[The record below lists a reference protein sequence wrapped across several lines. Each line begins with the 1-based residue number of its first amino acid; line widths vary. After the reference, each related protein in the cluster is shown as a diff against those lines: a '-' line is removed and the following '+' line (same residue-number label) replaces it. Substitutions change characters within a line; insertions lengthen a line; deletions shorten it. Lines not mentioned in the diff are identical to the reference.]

1 MVIPIGICS
10 LVVLTVFFERLWTL
24 KRSRVIPDQF
34 IERIQNMIKDNN
46 KLGMGLGALLSSKTQ
61 NKDNIS
67 EIDISNI
74 YPNKKQP
81 RKNFEE
87 KDIKELSDSIKN
99 QGLIQPI
106 VVRETEKD
114 TYEIIAGERRWR
126 ACQMAG
132 LHSVNCVIMSVDEE
146 KVYELALIENIQR
159 ENLNV
164 VEEAKAYKNLINLNG
179 LKNEQLSK
187 KIGKS
192 SSHISNLIR
201 ILELEDEI
209 LQMII
214 EGKLAMGHARALI
227 GVPNAIE
234 RAKEIFE
241 KKLSVRDVERSTSKH
256 KQTRKKQN
264 QKDPNITD
272 LEKELSD
279 KIGLRTEI
287 QFNENGSSG
296 SLKLY
301 YSDLNQLDEIMKRL
315 KK

>member
-1 MVIPIGICS
+1 M
-10 LVVLTVFFERLWTL
+10 
-24 KRSRVIPDQF
+24 
-34 IERIQNMIKDNN
+34 NKDNK
-46 KLGMGLGALLSSKTQ
+46 KLGMGLGALLSANSQ
-61 NKDNIS
+61 AKDNINK
-67 EIDISNI
+67 IDISNI